1 MSDTAAREAM
11 ERMNLREV
19 AVSPIYSTLAA
30 DLHKMAVT
38 DPAEAMKKFMEH
50 RRTELCEAYGFTAA
64 PKQEKP
70 FAFANGI
77 AIIPFS
83 GSLINRFGQ
92 SYSFITGYNF
102 IRRQMALAMA
112 DEDVKGIIG
121 DFNTPGGEAAGCFE
135 CSDEI
140 FAMRGTKPMIAVVDS
155 NAYSAG
161 YALASAFDKIVCT
174 PSGGVG
180 SIGVVAM
187 HMNVGKALEKF
198 GVEITYIHFGEH
210 KVDGNPYE
218 ALSPEVKKQIQTGV
232 NKSGEAFVA
241 LVARN
246 RNIGADKV
254 KATEAR
260 TYRAEEALSLGL
272 IDTIAPPQKAM
283 QVFFDELTGSVI
295 NREKEDAM
303 SVETK
308 PGAQD
313 QATQEAASAAAIAN
327 AANAARVAER
337 ARVHGIQSCEE
348 AKGRE
353 KLASHLAMNTDM
365 SVDQA
370 KAMLAVA
377 ATEQPQATAPAA
389 NGFQA
394 VMDKSQHPNVGADTN
409 GGNGTAPVKSEDK
422 LNAILADYA
431 AAGGALDQTA

>member
-1 MSDTAAREAM
+1 MSDTAARQAM

-19 AVSPIYSTLAA
+19 AVAPLYSTLAA
-30 DLHKMAVT
+30 DLQQMGLT
-38 DPAEAMKKFMEH
+38 DPVEAQKKFMEH
-50 RRTELCEAYGFTAA
+50 RRTELCEAYGFTA
-64 PKQEKP
+64 PRQEKP

-83 GSLINRFGQ
+83 GSLVNRFGQ
-92 SYSFITGYNF
+92 SYSFVTGYNF

-112 DEDVKGIIG
+112 DDDVKGIVG

-155 NAYSAG
+155 NCYSAG

-174 PSGGVG
+174 PSGGAG

-187 HMNVGKALEKF
+187 HMNIGKLVEKM
-198 GVEITYIHFGEH
+198 GVEITFFKFGEH
-210 KVDGNPYE
+210 KTDGNMFE
-218 ALSPEVKKQIQTGV
+218 SLSTDVKKSIQAGV
-232 NKSGEAFVA
+232 DKAGDAFVA

-246 RNIGADKV
+246 RNIAAEKV

-260 TYRAEEALSLGL
+260 CYRAEDALSLGL
-272 IDTIAPPQKAM
+272 IDTIASPSQAM

-295 NREKEDAM
+295 NPKEDAM
-303 SVETK
+303 STETK

-313 QATQEAASAAAIAN
+313 QAQQEAATAAAVSKAS
-327 AANAARVAER
+327 ADARIAER
-337 ARVHGIQSCEE
+337 ARVHGITSCEE

-353 KLASHLAMNTDM
+353 KLASHLAMHTDM
-365 SVDQA
+365 SVDSA

-377 ATEQPQATAPAA
+377 AVEQPQAAAPGKD
-389 NGFQA
+389 GFKEA
-394 VMDKSQHPNVGADTN
+394 MDKSQHPNVGADGAAGGDN
-409 GGNGTAPVKSEDK
+409 GGDK
-422 LNAILADYA
+422 TPAAKAAAMLADFK
-431 AAGGALDQTA
+431 AAGGAVEKTA